1 MSASILAWGAQSGA
15 IAPGAEGTATFNI
28 SESGVSGRFVIGDW
42 DGAVTSIIH
51 RNTNLTTGQVPV
63 GLFQALS
70 VTNPRLYRFYQIND
84 PLSASFLNL
93 SAAPAVA
100 QISCTAAP
108 NQASA
113 LPYEG
118 DALRQYSRSLIC
130 YGGDQVIDI
139 APGASQQFTFQLL
152 QAGRAGFVTIGA
164 YGGALGTSFL
174 NGLVV
179 TELTHNNVALIDSPT
194 GVAAASFSPVNQDN
208 PLWGMQIDV
217 NDRMTLTVR
226 NDGAVPAESVGVALT
241 AG

>member
-1 MSASILAWGAQSGA
+1 MAASILAWGAQSAA
-15 IAPGAEGTATFNI
+15 IAPGTAGTATFNI
-28 SESGVSGRFVIGDW
+28 SEAGVSGRFVIGDW
-42 DGAVTSIIH
+42 DGALTSLQH
-51 RNTNLTTGQVPV
+51 RNTNLITGQVPV

-70 VTNPRLYRFYQIND
+70 VTNPRAYRYLQIND

-93 SAAPAVA
+93 AAAPATA
-100 QISCTAAP
+100 QIACTAAP

-130 YGGDQVIDI
+130 YGGDQVVDI
-139 APGASQQFTFQLL
+139 AAGVTQQFTFQLL

-164 YGGALGTSFL
+164 YAGAFGTAFL
-174 NGLVV
+174 DGLVV

-194 GVAAASFSPVNQDN
+194 GVAAASFSPNNQDN

-217 NDRMTLTVR
+217 NDRMTISIR
-226 NDGAVPAESVGVALT
+226 NDTAGIAESVGVALT